1 MTRAGR
7 MMGSLAA
14 ARVALAGIQEK
25 AAKPA
30 VARAPAPTTIAR
42 ALRGSLRG
50 C

>member
-7 MMGSLAA
+7 TIGTVAEV
-14 ARVALAGIQEK
+14 REALAVQEK

-30 VARAPAPTTIAR
+30 AAAAPAPTTIAK

-50 C
+50 D